1 MPQRYNLWIPLF
13 IALLLLGIFYN
24 LWERPLFGVEG
35 RWAEAAREMTLRGSW
50 FVPTL
55 NFEPH
60 VTKPLLPF
68 WLIKISGELFG
79 YSEFTVRL
87 PGALLALFS
96 LFLFYLLTKKL
107 FTREW
112 AIVGTAL
119 YGVSLGFLQF
129 SRLAQSE
136 IYQLFG
142 IVAGIAVYVYYRDKT
157 SLKGYLLFIISLL
170 FGALSKGLTAVA
182 VLGLFVIIDVLTFR
196 RFYHLNLKFFLAL
209 ISGIGLYFFP
219 YYLTSRE
226 LQGELPFYLWFREN
240 LKQAVDP
247 YDNLRPFYIY
257 FYFWPLWVAP
267 FSLFLVFLLYDRL
280 RIFKRLPGDERSF
293 LLANI
298 FIFLLFCLAKARRGY
313 YILPLLPFT
322 VTSLTFYLKELKK
335 TLLLKIHAGIAYFL
349 PLGTILGLYLLHQ
362 KGYQITWEILAGLFL
377 TITLQGLLILRC
389 RRVSEAPQKIFTL
402 LLIFLLS
409 EILYFSFLQP
419 VYSSTTEKE
428 AGQRI
433 QTFVKTYPQARICSL
448 SPEEKPVANFYFY
461 AGIQSK
467 VEDFRD
473 LKESIFNCDALVV
486 RKHLREEWIRTF
498 QERGF
503 GLIRFESQKDRSKNY
518 YIFYNSSIL
527 KTPSF

>member
-1 MPQRYNLWIPLF
+1 MLQRYNFWIPLF
-13 IALLLLGIFYN
+13 IGLLLLGIFYN

-60 VTKPLLPF
+60 VTKPLIPF

-87 PGALLALFS
+87 PGALLSLFS
-96 LFLFYLLTKKL
+96 LFVFYLLTKKL
-107 FTREW
+107 FARDW
-112 AIVGTAL
+112 AIIGTAL

-182 VLGLFVIIDVLTFR
+182 VLSLFVMIDVVTFK
-196 RFYHLNLKFFLAL
+196 RFYHFNLKFFLAL
-209 ISGIGLYFFP
+209 ILGIGLYFFP

-257 FYFWPLWVAP
+257 FYFWPLWIAP
-267 FSLFLVFLLYDRL
+267 FSLFLPFLLYNRL
-280 RIFKRLPGDERSF
+280 RNFKSLSGDERSF
-293 LLANI
+293 LLASI
-298 FIFLLFCLAKARRGY
+298 FIFWLFCLVKARRGY
-313 YILPLLPFT
+313 YILPILPFT
-322 VTSLTFYLKELKK
+322 VIALTFYLKDLKK
-335 TLLLKIHAGIAYFL
+335 TTLLKMHAGIAYFL

-362 KGYQITWEILAGLFL
+362 KGYPLTREILTGLLL
-377 TITLQGLLILRC
+377 TIALQGLLILRSQ
-389 RRVSEAPQKIFTL
+389 RVSEAPQKIINL

-433 QTFVKTYPQARICSL
+433 QTLLKNHPQARICSL

-461 AGIQSK
+461 ARIQNK
-467 VEDFRD
+467 VEEFRD
-473 LKESIFNCDALVV
+473 LNESIFNCDAVVV

-498 QERGF
+498 QARGF
-503 GLIRFESQKDRSKNY
+503 KLVRFESQGDRAKNY
-518 YIFYNSSIL
+518 YILYNSSTL